1 LFHQATAGSFA
12 TCADPRF
19 ENEAQRELEFAVAS
33 VSEIA
38 RTLPI
43 SGLLLTGSLARGE
56 SIIRP
61 GLTGDCPKWCSD
73 LECLVVIPEA
83 GRRQL
88 GAISETLRK
97 RTQTANDQP
106 ARKAKGLHIELSPIL
121 ANRLRSLR
129 PSIFAAELIEHGKL
143 LRRFGDE
150 EIPMPRRFDATPA
163 ILGRDALRLLNNR
176 IMEQVADL
184 VSKKVPSPHEGY
196 LESKF
201 WIELGTSLSVFL
213 GCYRTTYKGRYLAL
227 ESAFANDQCLAVPDG
242 RLLMRKISEAM
253 DAKFGPSD
261 PSRRPPAP
269 GPVSARRMALELW
282 WWETGKILGYSRE
295 VGKWSDVALR
305 LRHTDTSVSRIRD
318 WGRFLF
324 RSGMAR
330 ALRTRAISAVLNAG
344 SFGNAIYTVG
354 CLLFFYW
361 NEIGGNDRAG
371 LEINRYLASSL
382 AIDPATGPIA
392 RQRFAE
398 WAVDAWQR
406 HLRAAAL

>member
-1 LFHQATAGSFA
+1 LFHQAPAGSFA

-19 ENEAQRELEFAVAS
+19 ESEAQRELELAVAS

-38 RTLPI
+38 RALPI

-56 SIIRP
+56 SIIRR
-61 GLTGDCPKWCSD
+61 GSTDNCPKWCSD
-73 LECLVVIPEA
+73 LECLVVIPES
-83 GRRQL
+83 GRKQL
-88 GAISETLRK
+88 AAISATLRK
-97 RTQTANDQP
+97 RTQAANDEP
-106 ARKAKGLHIELSPIL
+106 ARKAKGLHLELSPIL

-143 LRRFGDE
+143 LRRFGDQ
-150 EIPMPRRFDATPA
+150 EIPVPRRFDVTAA

-184 VSKKVPSPHEGY
+184 TSKKAPSPHEGY

-201 WIELGTSLSVFL
+201 WIELGTSISVFL
-213 GCYRTTYKGRYLAL
+213 GCYRTTYKGRHLAL
-227 ESAFANDQCLAVPDG
+227 QSAFADEQRLAVPDG
-242 RLLMRKISEAM
+242 RLLMTKISEAM
-253 DAKFGPSD
+253 EAKFAPCD
-261 PSRRPPAP
+261 PSKRRHEQIPID
-269 GPVSARRMALELW
+269 ARQMALKLW

-295 VGKWSDVALR
+295 VGRWSEVAPR
-305 LRHTDTSVSRIRD
+305 LRDTDTPFSRIRD

-361 NEIGGNDRAG
+361 NEIGWNDGPG
-371 LEINRYLASSL
+371 LEINRYLGSSL
-382 AIDPATGPIA
+382 GIDPATGPIA

-398 WAVDAWQR
+398 WAVDAWRR